1 MGTETTKG
9 AEGTLTTPELLAKIE
24 LDLGLLLNPS
34 TIRMW
39 IGRDDNPLPVAYR
52 GKNGQ
57 AHRFRW
63 LEFLEW
69 YEAYAGDPQIS
80 EVDRTDPTQID
91 HLDWHNARTISA
103 RERAKRDI
111 IETARLAGKYA
122 EVAEMERT
130 AEDRAR
136 HAVNLLRTLPAR
148 LAPQLAAMTDELAID
163 QLLDIEIRRICQ
175 RIEEAAQTAIG
186 ADLEHTD
193 EAAA

>member
-1 MGTETTKG
+1 MASEINKSH
-9 AEGTLTTPELLAKIE
+9 EGTLTTAELVAKIE
-24 LDLGLLLNPS
+24 LELGLLLNPG

-39 IGRDDNPLPVAYR
+39 TGRDDNPLPVAYR

-63 LEFLEW
+63 VEFLEW
-69 YEAYAGDPQIS
+69 YEAYSAAELPSS
-80 EVDRTDPTQID
+80 ETASTDPENID
-91 HLDWHNARTISA
+91 QLDWHNARTISA

-122 EVAEMERT
+122 EVAEMERI

-136 HAVNLLRTLPAR
+136 HAVNLLRTIPSR
-148 LAPQLAAMTDELAID
+148 LAPVLVGKDELEID
-163 QLLDIEIRRICQ
+163 RLLDAEIRRVCQ

>member
-1 MGTETTKG
+1 MANESNPGI
-9 AEGTLTTPELLAKIE
+9 EGTITTSELVARIE
-24 LDLGLLLNPS
+24 LELGLLLNPG

-39 IGRDDNPLPVAYR
+39 IGLKENPLPVAYR

-63 LEFLEW
+63 VDFLEW
-69 YEAYAGDPQIS
+69 YEAYSAVEQPSSDAES
-80 EVDRTDPTQID
+80 TDPETIDQID
-91 HLDWHNARTISA
+91 WHQARTISA

-148 LAPQLAAMTDELAID
+148 LAPQLATMTDELAID
-163 QLLDIEIRRICQ
+163 HLLDTEIRRVCQ

-186 ADLEHTD
+186 ADLEQTED
-193 EAAA
+193 AA